1 MAIAANAE
9 SMNAPICDGRRDIAR
24 CCAIVVD
31 WTTCRSGSISR
42 VAATSA
48 SADPGRIRG
57 RADDKVEHGAAVTLG
72 IVLVDDVA
80 RCFPERSHV
89 DIAGH
94 ADNHQVGLGRIRPA
108 EDAAQRVPVWP
119 VATGHGLADD
129 GHGLRVSPIAFV
141 EGAASHDRHA
151 GRVEERTVHGG
162 AIGAERL
169 LARGRD
175 ASVDGEV
182 SVAGGEARAAAARR
196 ARRLRRRAAPESA
209 RARDASAAQ
218 PRQKSNARPAS

>member
-1 MAIAANAE
+1 MLRH
-9 SMNAPICDGRRDIAR
+9 RRGLDDLQVRI
-24 CCAIVVD
+24 D
-31 WTTCRSGSISR
+31 LPGGGDERS
-42 VAATSA
+42 T
-48 SADPGRIRG
+48 DPGRISG

-94 ADNHQVGLGRIRPA
+94 ADNHQVGFGRIRPA

-129 GHGLRVSPIAFV
+129 GHGLRISPIAFV

-151 GRVEERTVHGG
+151 GGVEERAVHGG
-162 AIGAERL
+162 PIGAERL
-169 LARGRD
+169 LAGGRD

-182 SVAGGEARAAAARR
+182 SEASGELERQRPDEPPGGFDAGQRPKALEHA
-196 ARRLRRRAAPESA
+196 
-209 RARDASAAQ
+209 DASAAP
-218 PRQKSNARPAS
+218 PRQESNARPAS